1 LENKRFYSNP
11 VVSGFHPD
19 PSVVRVGED
28 YYMVNSTFQ
37 YFPAIVISHSKDLVN
52 WEIIGHAVTN
62 SEELDLSELNDS
74 HGIWAPDISYYNGT
88 FYIFATLRLN
98 GGAEEAAYK
107 MIRRQLVVKSDRPEG
122 PYSKPVFIDV
132 DGIDPSHFVDDD
144 GSHYMLLNPKVRLV
158 RLNDECTEAV
168 SEPITIWEGT
178 GKNSPEGP
186 HLLKKDGYYYAILA
200 EGGTEYNHSVTVGR
214 SKSLYGPFE
223 NCPYNPVLKQ
233 NNPEAK
239 IQRSGHC
246 KLVQTQKG
254 EWWAVYL
261 CSRLNEGKF
270 STLGRETALDPV
282 QWTEDGWF
290 TINNLQGPSEIQIA
304 PNLPEVK
311 FEEKYFD
318 DFDSDKLSLIWQFVR
333 NPNKEDYSLTERPG
347 YYRIYTG
354 KHDLNSIHGKNTLL
368 RREKHHHYSASI
380 KLEFHPSNNG
390 EEAGMTTY
398 YSTNTYIKLGLTYDN
413 GLKLRLTENRADI
426 VSVISE
432 VDGIRQGVLY
442 LKVVVNKQKRKF
454 FYSYDN
460 ENWLIVGVVD
470 SATYL
475 SDEGS
480 TEKKRF
486 TGTMVGFYAN
496 SGGTESRIPADFD
509 WLRYI
514 PL

>member
-1 LENKRFYSNP
+1 LENKRTYNNP
-11 VVSGFHPD
+11 VITGFHPD
-19 PSVVRVGED
+19 PSVIRVGED

-62 SEELDLSELNDS
+62 SEDLDLTELNDS
-74 HGIWAPDISYYNGT
+74 YAIWAPDISYHNGT

-107 MIRRQLVVKSDRPEG
+107 MIRRQLVVKSDKPEG

-132 DGIDPSHFVDDD
+132 DGIDPSHFIDDD
-144 GSHYMLLNPKVRLV
+144 GTHYMLLNPKVRLLK
-158 RLNDECTEAV
+158 LNDECTEAIG
-168 SEPITIWEGT
+168 EPITIWEGT
-178 GKNSPEGP
+178 GMNSPEGP

-223 NCPYNPVLKQ
+223 NCPYNPILKQ
-233 NNPEAK
+233 NNPEAR

-261 CSRLNEGKF
+261 CSRLNEGRY

-290 TINNLQGPSEIQIA
+290 IINNLQGPSEVQIA
-304 PNLPEVK
+304 PDLPEVK
-311 FEEKYFD
+311 YEEQYFD
-318 DFDSDKLSLIWQFVR
+318 DFNSDKLSLIWQFVR
-333 NPNKEDYSLTERPG
+333 NPKEEDYSLTERPG

-354 KHDLNSIHGKNTLL
+354 DYDLNSIYARNTLG
-368 RREKHHHYSASI
+368 RREKHHHYTAST
-380 KLEFHPSNNG
+380 KLEFHPTSNG
-390 EEAGMTTY
+390 EEAGLTTI
-398 YSTNTYIKLGLTYDN
+398 YSSNTYIKLGLVYEN
-413 GLKLRLTENRADI
+413 GLKLRLVENRANAISTIAEVKDI
-426 VSVISE
+426 KQNIV
-432 VDGIRQGVLY
+432 Y
-442 LKVVVNKQKRKF
+442 LRVTVNNQRREF

-460 ENWLIVGVVD
+460 ETWESVGVIE
-470 SATYL
+470 SATFL
-475 SDEGS
+475 SDEGAP
-480 TEKKRF
+480 EKKRF

-496 SGGTESRIPADFD
+496 NGGSGNRVPADFD
-509 WLRYI
+509 YLNYI
-514 PL
+514 PQ